1 MIFTCLTPTF
11 SGIIYS
17 IGKTNKKENAMNAL
31 FAFLIMMIVL
41 IIGALGFWLFSSGMN
56 AHISNTR
63 PTAKTILL
71 SGSGAAI
78 VVMAFVLTAIL
89 I

>member
-1 MIFTCLTPTF
+1 M
-11 SGIIYS
+11 
-17 IGKTNKKENAMNAL
+17 L

-78 VVMAFVLTAIL
+78 VAMAFVLAAIL